1 MDIRYTLGLSTSW
14 RNEPLSINFILLV
27 PVIELMFVVVVQVY
41 CENAF
46 LYMYVSLL
54 ILISSFR
61 SRNVLYLA
69 EKPLWNH

>member
-1 MDIRYTLGLSTSW
+1 MLGLLTSW
-14 RNEPLSINFILLV
+14 RNEPFSINFILLV
-27 PVIELMFVVVVQVY
+27 PVMELILVVVVQVY

-54 ILISSFR
+54 ILISSFK
-61 SRNVLYLA
+61 SGNALYLT

>member
-1 MDIRYTLGLSTSW
+1 MLGLSTSW
-14 RNEPLSINFILLV
+14 RNEPLCINFILLV

-61 SRNVLYLA
+61 SGNVFCLA

>member
-1 MDIRYTLGLSTSW
+1 MLGLLTSW
-14 RNEPLSINFILLV
+14 RNEPFSINFILLV
-27 PVIELMFVVVVQVY
+27 PVMELILVVVVQVY

-54 ILISSFR
+54 ILISSFK
-61 SRNVLYLA
+61 SGNALYLA

>member
-1 MDIRYTLGLSTSW
+1 MYMLGLLTSW
-14 RNEPLSINFILLV
+14 RNEPLSINFILILF
-27 PVIELMFVVVVQVY
+27 IELIIFVGVVQVY

-54 ILISSFR
+54 ILISLFR
-61 SRNVLYLA
+61 SGNVLYLA